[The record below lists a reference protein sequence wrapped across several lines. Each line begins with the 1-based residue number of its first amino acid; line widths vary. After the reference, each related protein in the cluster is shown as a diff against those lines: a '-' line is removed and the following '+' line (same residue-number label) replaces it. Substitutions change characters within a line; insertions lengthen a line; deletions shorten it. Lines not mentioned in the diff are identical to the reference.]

1 MEKLSEL
8 GEFLATLGVK
18 LAKGERMRPAHFN
31 HVLAKAKGA
40 PAEQLINEVILRAQA
55 QAEYTHENY
64 GHFGLNLRRY
74 AHFTSPIRRYA
85 DLIVH
90 RALIRALNF
99 GPGGLPEAAPRS
111 LADIA
116 ERISGAERR
125 AMAAERET
133 QDRLIAAHL
142 ANRIGATFRARIA
155 GVTKSGLFVKLV
167 DTGADGFIPAGSLGD
182 DYCRYEEAQRALIGT
197 RGGESFRLGDRVEV
211 RLLEAAPFA
220 GALRFEMVSSGARA
234 PRKTRERRR

>member
-1 MEKLSEL
+1 MRPEHFNRVL
-8 GEFLATLGVK
+8 GRV
-18 LAKGERMRPAHFN
+18 KGE
-31 HVLAKAKGA
+31 
-40 PAEQLINEVILRAQA
+40 PAEALVNEVVLRAQA

-90 RALIRALNF
+90 RALIRALGF
-99 GPGGLPEAAPRS
+99 GPGGLEETGLRE

-133 QDRLIAAHL
+133 MDRLIAGHL
-142 ANRIGATFRARIA
+142 ASEIGARFSARIG
-155 GVTKSGLFVKLV
+155 GVTKVGLFVKLTE
-167 DTGADGFIPAGSLGD
+167 TGADGFIPAASLGD
-182 DYCRYEEAQRALIGT
+182 EYFRFDEASRALVGT
-197 RGGESFRLGDRVEV
+197 RTGVNFRLGDSVEV
-211 RLLEAAPFA
+211 KLLEAAPFA
-220 GALRFEMVSSGARA
+220 GALRFEMLSKGARA
-234 PRKTRERRR
+234 SKPRPKKEHRR